1 MKSKSGFTLV
11 ELIIVI
17 VIIGILTTIAAF
29 NYLST
34 QRYARDKQRSS
45 DAVLISESLESYYAK
60 HGEYPSVAKVTNSDG
75 NTVKQLLGLSSL
87 DGLLAPFTPSGTTN
101 SWKSG
106 SADSSNT
113 VTYSGNTDTSASCNT
128 GTAVTDSCADF
139 KIEYF
144 NEQDNTTAI
153 IYSRNKS
160 TAVDVIARE
169 GVVAPDAPVLAVA
182 LVGNNAVATASAVT
196 CQAGATAQY
205 SFQTSVNDGAWSAW
219 TGWGTSNTTSATAN
233 QGGKYEFRAKA
244 RCQINTADSAD
255 SPVSNEVSY
264 IRPISTP
271 AAPTLSVQAAA
282 DMNSG
287 TWSWPATTCP
297 TGTTAQYK
305 AAYYRDDATAWRPF
319 GSMQAGTSISYTTNY
334 EGYNY
339 LAKAQVQ
346 CFSNFASSAWS
357 ADSNTPG
364 FINPVTAPTNAYNFV
379 WSTYNGSPL
388 FDWSEPTCGLGTVLE
403 RRYWTYS
410 SWTQYFSDGSSSAG
424 KATTDI
430 FNATRP
436 PSSDTMAQW
445 EYGAQTNAGELDMT
459 IVNQTGFTPV
469 SAAASGFTVSTGSPN
484 TNSHDTESVRI
495 AIQLRCIN
503 NTTNRNAAGS
513 LILSPRLTR

>member
-17 VIIGILTTIAAF
+17 VIIGILTTIAVF
-29 NYLST
+29 NYMST
-34 QRYARDKQRSS
+34 QRYARDKQRTS
-45 DAVLISESLESYYAK
+45 DAILISESLETYYAK

-75 NTVKQLLGLSSL
+75 NAVKQLLGLSSL
-87 DGLLAPFTPSGTTN
+87 DGLLAPFAVNGTTN
-101 SWKSG
+101 SWATG
-106 SADSSNT
+106 SASGT
-113 VTYSGNTDTSASCNT
+113 RPFTYSGNTDNSTPCNT
-128 GTAVTDSCADF
+128 GTAATDSCADF
-139 KIEYF
+139 KIEYY
-144 NEQDNTTAI
+144 NEQDDSVAV

-160 TAVDVIARE
+160 TAVDTDARE
-169 GVVAPDAPVLAVA
+169 GVIAPQAPVLAVA
-182 LVGNNAVATASAVT
+182 LVGNNAVATASTVT
-196 CQAGATAQY
+196 CQTGATAQY
-205 SFQTSVNDGAWSAW
+205 AFQSSTNDGAWTTW
-219 TGWGTSNTTSATAN
+219 TGWGTGNTTSAAAN
-233 QGGKYEFRAKA
+233 QGSKYEFRAKA
-244 RCQINTADSAD
+244 RCQINAAVSAD

-264 IRPISTP
+264 IRPINTP
-271 AAPTLSVQAAA
+271 AAPTLSVQPAA

-287 TWSWPATTCP
+287 TWSWPAAVCP
-297 TGTTAQYK
+297 AGTTAQYK
-305 AAYYRDDATAWRPF
+305 TAYYRDDATGWRAF
-319 GSMQAGTSISYTTNY
+319 GSTQASTSVPYTTNY

-339 LAKAQVQ
+339 LAKAQTQ

-364 FINPVTAPTNAYNFV
+364 FVNPVTAPANAYNFV

-388 FDWSEPTCGLGTVLE
+388 FDWSEPTCGLGTILE

-410 SWTQYFSDGSSSAG
+410 SWTQYFSDGSSSSG

-445 EYGAQTNAGELDMT
+445 EYSAQTNTGELDMT
-459 IVNQTGFTPV
+459 IVNQTGFTPA
-469 SAAASGFTVSTGSPN
+469 SAAASGFTVQTGSPN
-484 TNSHDTESVRI
+484 TNSHDTESVRV

-503 NTTNRNAAGS
+503 TTTNRNAAGS